1 MNKPF
6 VPHITEKS
14 YSLISEEKGMASAYT
29 FEVPRVVTK
38 GIVKAQIE
46 KQFKVHVID
55 VRIINLP
62 GKVRRFKG
70 VMGKTQATKK
80 AIVRLKAGERIADF
94 LPAAPEDKKDNK

>member
-1 MNKPF
+1 MNKPL

-14 YSLISEEKGMASAYT
+14 YSLISEEKGAVSAYT
-29 FEVPRVVTK
+29 FKVPRVVNK
-38 GIVKAQIE
+38 DIVKKQIE
-46 KQFKVHVID
+46 KQFKVHVVD

-80 AIVRLKAGERIADF
+80 AIVRLKAGEHITEF
-94 LPAAPEDKKDNK
+94 LPATPEANKENK